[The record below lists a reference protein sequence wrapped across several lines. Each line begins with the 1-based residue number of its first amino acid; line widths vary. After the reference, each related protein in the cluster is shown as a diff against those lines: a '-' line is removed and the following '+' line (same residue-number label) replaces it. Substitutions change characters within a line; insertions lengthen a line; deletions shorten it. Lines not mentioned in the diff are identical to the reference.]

1 MTRKAYVDK
10 DICIGCS
17 VCTATCPSVFK
28 VKEDS
33 NYGNDFKSSTDDAV
47 NLEPIADAVQQAI
60 DSCPVQCISW
70 QEKESIHNGI
80 LKEGFIQNK

>member
-1 MTRKAYVDK
+1 MRKAYVDK

-17 VCTATCPSVFK
+17 VCSETCPSVFK

-33 NYGNDFKSSTDDAV
+33 THANDFKSFTDDSV
-47 NLEPIADAVQQAI
+47 DQEPLADTVQQAI

-70 QEKESIHNGI
+70 QEKEAE
-80 LKEGFIQNK
+80 KKKD

>member
-1 MTRKAYVDK
+1 MRKAYVDK

-17 VCTATCPSVFK
+17 VCSETCPSVFK

-33 NYGNDFKSSTDDAV
+33 TYANDFKSFTDDIV
-47 NLEPIADAVQQAI
+47 EQEPIADAVQQAI

-70 QEKESIHNGI
+70 REKEEKKDS
-80 LKEGFIQNK
+80 QNSKTGEP